1 MHVPRRSRLSVGPF
15 FFEVG
20 MVSLSFKKT
29 IPAVLCPRPCPRAFR
44 RSKPNWVG
52 TNELPPGAC
61 FPHRVARVRDGGEL
75 FALVRRVQLHGAVRG
90 TQALDEL
97 VLAAGPL
104 LRLESRR
111 KRGRAA
117 QCGVSAVFLARAT
130 YRFVRNFGGTG
141 SV

>member
-1 MHVPRRSRLSVGPF
+1 M
-15 FFEVG
+15 
-20 MVSLSFKKT
+20 
-29 IPAVLCPRPCPRAFR
+29 
-44 RSKPNWVG
+44 G
-52 TNELPPGAC
+52 TNELPPGTC

-97 VLAAGPL
+97 VLSAGPL
-104 LRLESRR
+104 LLRLGSRR

-117 QCGVSAVFLARAT
+117 QCGVAAAVFLARAT
-130 YRFVRNFGGTG
+130 YRFVRKFGGKTG